1 MANVKFYKGELKNIP
16 AAAKSEEGRIYFA
29 YSTSGSGSDIKYSPE
44 GIYLDLGTEDKKR
57 LKMTAKSDFATGA
70 TNDGGGDNIRNTYLK
85 SLKFADA
92 GTNLVMIKGSGAETK
107 LAMPVASST
116 SAGIVSTGAQTFAGT
131 KTFSNITVTTVSG
144 FNYSGIE
151 VATGNAARPV
161 WFAYSGINGKPVYNT
176 NFTFNPATGT
186 LTATNFNGLATKAT
200 GDGNGNNIRST
211 YASNTGFSFAA
222 AADKVTFTSTAGSG
236 AKNTINIPNASSTSA
251 GIVTAQA
258 QTFAGSKTFANSINF
273 ANDSIGLVWNRVTD
287 GASILFKA
295 ETDATDNYLEFHV
308 TDDENV
314 NFKWTKAVGSEN
326 LTLGTWKREG
336 IRLGSGTFI
345 GDLTGNASSATK
357 ATYDSTG
364 SQAITGYLRGVT
376 ISGQKITFTKGSGE
390 TVEISTQDL
399 NNKVTQTAIAIA
411 DYTNWRTILWGA
423 SNSATEGFAPTTV
436 TDGTFTSTNL
446 SFQPSSGT
454 LRATTFKGNLTG
466 NASSATKAT
475 QDSSGNTINATYPT
489 ITSMSFS
496 NPSATVTQL
505 NFKDGSGKA
514 HTAITIPAATGSL
527 SGILTAAA
535 QTIGGAK
542 TFTGAMTVNS
552 TITSND
558 TIQGAILCAT
568 NKMPLASG
576 KVTSLKS
583 GTTRVYSD
591 GIAISNPA
599 TANDVGWIR
608 VTGTGENDT
617 VLEIGTGDDG
627 GTGEQIVVRQY
638 NTSNTVARY
647 LTLLD
652 TAGRSY
658 FRDIYPQSVNSFSL
672 GSSAAR
678 FLNGYIDH
686 TKVIDLEVASKVT
699 LKYNSDNA
707 CLDFVFA

>member
-16 AAAKSEEGRIYFA
+16 ATAKSEEGRIYFA
-29 YSTSGSGSDIKYSPE
+29 YSTSGSGTDIKYSPE

-57 LKMTAKSDFATGA
+57 LKMTTKSDFATNA
-70 TNDGGGDNIRNTYLK
+70 TNDGSGYNIRDTYLK

-92 GTNLVMIKGSGAETK
+92 GTNLIMIKGSGAETK
-107 LAMPVASST
+107 LAIPVASVA
-116 SAGIVSTGAQTFAGT
+116 SAGIVSTEAQTFAGT
-131 KTFSNITVTTVSG
+131 KTFSNIIVTSSRG

-151 VATGNAARPV
+151 PGTANAARSVWYADSTERGTPV
-161 WFAYSGINGKPVYNT
+161 VSD

-186 LTATNFNGLATKAT
+186 LTAANFNGLATKAT
-200 GDGNGNNIRST
+200 
-211 YASNTGFSFAA
+211 
-222 AADKVTFTSTAGSG
+222 
-236 AKNTINIPNASSTSA
+236 
-251 GIVTAQA
+251 
-258 QTFAGSKTFANSINF
+258 
-273 ANDSIGLVWNRVTD
+273 
-287 GASILFKA
+287 
-295 ETDATDNYLEFHV
+295 
-308 TDDENV
+308 
-314 NFKWTKAVGSEN
+314 
-326 LTLGTWKREG
+326 
-336 IRLGSGTFI
+336 
-345 GDLTGNASSATK
+345 
-357 ATYDSTG
+357 YDSTG
-364 SQAITGYLRGVT
+364 NQAITSYLRGVT

-399 NNKVTQTAIAIA
+399 NNKVTQTAVAIA

-423 SNSATEGFAPTTV
+423 SNSATEGFAPTTI
-436 TDGTFTSTNL
+436 TDGTFTSANL

-454 LRATTFKGNLTG
+454 LRATTFKGNLSGNATTATKATKDSSGNDINLYFNAVSASEQKLTFTRGTG
-466 NASSATKAT
+466 AKVEVTTQDKNVYQQAVTASDYTNWRTVLWGASNSGTEGFTPTDTTGQTFATSNLSFQPSTGTLRATIFKGSLSGNASTASSATKAT
-475 QDSSGNTINATYPT
+475 QDSSGNTINTTYPT

-496 NPSATVTQL
+496 NPSATVAQL

-514 HTAITIPAATGSL
+514 HTAIAIPAATGSL
-527 SGILTAAA
+527 AGILTAAA

-558 TIQGAILCAT
+558 IIQGTILCAT
-568 NKMPLASG
+568 SKMPLASG
-576 KVTSLKS
+576 KVTSLKG
-583 GTTRVYSD
+583 GTSRVYSD

-599 TANDVGWIR
+599 TPNDVGWIR
-608 VTGTGENDT
+608 VTGTGESDT
-617 VLEIGTGDDG
+617 VLEIATGDDG
-627 GTGEQIVVRQY
+627 GTGEQIVIRQY

>member
-70 TNDGGGDNIRNTYLK
+70 TNDGGGNNIRNTYLK

-92 GTNLVMIKGSGAETK
+92 GTNLLMIKGSGAETK
-107 LAMPVASST
+107 LAMPVASTT

-131 KTFSNITVTTVSG
+131 KTFSNIIVTTTGG

-151 VATGNAARPV
+151 VGTADANRSV
-161 WFAYSGINGKPVYNT
+161 WYADSDFKGKPVVSS

-186 LTATNFNGLATKAT
+186 LTTTNFNGLAAKAT

-211 YASNTGFSFAA
+211 YASNTGFSFAT

-236 AKNTINIPNASSTSA
+236 AKNTINIPNASSTAS
-251 GIVTAQA
+251 GMVTAQA
-258 QTFAGSKTFANSINF
+258 QTFAGSKSFANSINF
-273 ANDSIGLVWNRVTD
+273 ANDSIGLVWYRVTD

-314 NFKWTKAVGSEN
+314 NFKWTKTVGSEN

-345 GDLTGNASSATK
+345 G
-357 ATYDSTG
+357 
-364 SQAITGYLRGVT
+364 
-376 ISGQKITFTKGSGE
+376 
-390 TVEISTQDL
+390 
-399 NNKVTQTAIAIA
+399 
-411 DYTNWRTILWGA
+411 
-423 SNSATEGFAPTTV
+423 
-436 TDGTFTSTNL
+436 
-446 SFQPSSGT
+446 
-454 LRATTFKGNLTG
+454 NLTG

-475 QDSSGNTINATYPT
+475 QDSSGNAINATYPT

-542 TFTGAMTVNS
+542 TFTGAMAVNS

-583 GTTRVYSD
+583 GTSRVYSD

-608 VTGTGENDT
+608 VTGTGESDT
-617 VLEIGTGDDG
+617 VLEIATGDDG

-638 NTSNTVARY
+638 NTSNTVSRY

>member
-107 LAMPVASST
+107 LAMPVASTT
-116 SAGIVSTGAQTFAGT
+116 SAGIISTGAQTFAGT
-131 KTFSNITVTTVSG
+131 KTFSNITVTNSGG
-144 FNYSGIE
+144 FNYSGID
-151 VATGNAARPV
+151 TGTADVDRSV
-161 WFAYSGINGKPVYNT
+161 WYADGGFKGKPVVSS

-200 GDGNGNNIRST
+200 
-211 YASNTGFSFAA
+211 
-222 AADKVTFTSTAGSG
+222 
-236 AKNTINIPNASSTSA
+236 
-251 GIVTAQA
+251 
-258 QTFAGSKTFANSINF
+258 
-273 ANDSIGLVWNRVTD
+273 
-287 GASILFKA
+287 
-295 ETDATDNYLEFHV
+295 
-308 TDDENV
+308 
-314 NFKWTKAVGSEN
+314 
-326 LTLGTWKREG
+326 
-336 IRLGSGTFI
+336 
-345 GDLTGNASSATK
+345 
-357 ATYDSTG
+357 YDSTG
-364 SQAITGYLRGVT
+364 SQAITSYLRGVT

-399 NNKVTQTAIAIA
+399 NNKVTQTAVAIA

-454 LRATTFKGNLTG
+454 LRATIFKGNLTG

-583 GTTRVYSD
+583 GTSRVYSD